1 MNPQALDHRQ
11 RRVLATV
18 EPRSADQ
25 LDGWLRTVLDLEV
38 PRRALIEGHASPFAY
53 LSHAFFQTESNPRD
67 VVVWA
72 ARGAGKTFYAAVA
85 TALDMIFRPGVE
97 IRLLGGS
104 LEQSRRMHE
113 HLAALFGRPELAWM
127 IAKPAARNLTVR
139 RVRLVNGSRAE
150 ILAQSHT
157 SVRGARPQILRCD
170 EVELFDPEVW
180 RAAQLMTRSKKCGS
194 VVVRGAVEALST
206 WHLPHGLM
214 ASLVGDVSD
223 DSPQDRTLFRWGI
236 VDVLERCHTSRP
248 CTGCDLLPECNGRAR
263 HGNGHVGVEDALA
276 LKRRSDRAT
285 WESEMLCLRP
295 KRSDAVFPEFD
306 RAVQVQEQ
314 RTPDGALTF
323 IAGMDFGFRA
333 PTVIIFATVDAQDV
347 VHVLDEH
354 VESGVVM
361 EKHIDAIRRSPFV
374 GADGMPEWIGV
385 DPAGHQRNEQT
396 GISTIAVLRKAGLTV
411 RTRPTA
417 LNAGLRIVRARLAPA
432 VPGTSAKLFVH
443 PRCIRL
449 IESLEAYH
457 YPVHRPEINVPVK
470 DGPDHAVDALR
481 YMLVN
486 LEARP
491 KVRMARYV

>member
-1 MNPQALDHRQ
+1 MRPTTPDLRQ
-11 RRVLATV
+11 RRALMRV

-25 LDGWLRTVLDLEV
+25 LDGWLRLALGLDV
-38 PRRALIEGHASPFAY
+38 PRHALVDGHAAPFAY
-53 LSHAFFQTESNPRD
+53 LHHAFFGATPRD
-67 VVVWA
+67 CVVWA

-85 TALDMIFRPGVE
+85 TLLDMLFRPGIEV
-97 IRLLGGS
+97 RLLGGS

-113 HLAALFGRPELAWM
+113 HLAMLFGRPELAWM
-127 IAKPAARNLTVR
+127 IARPAARNLTAR

-157 SVRGARPQILRCD
+157 SVRGARPQVLRCD

-180 RAAQLMTRSKKCGS
+180 RAAQFMTRSKRCGD
-194 VVVRGAVEALST
+194 VLVPGAVEALST

-214 ASLVGDVSD
+214 ASLVGDALAAA
-223 DSPQDRTLFRWGI
+223 PRDRTLFRWGI
-236 VDVLERCHTSRP
+236 VDVLQRCEIERSCS
-248 CTGCDLLPECNGRAR
+248 GCGIADDCKGRAR
-263 HGNGHVGVEDALA
+263 TARGHVHIDDALA
-276 LKRRSDRAT
+276 IKSRSDRAS
-285 WESEMLCLRP
+285 WEAEMMCLRP

-306 RAVQVQEQ
+306 RVRHVRDASVSEGAV
-314 RTPDGALTF
+314 TF

-333 PTVIIFATVDAQDV
+333 PTVIVFATVDARDV

-354 VESGVVM
+354 VASGIVI
-361 EKHIDAIRRSPFV
+361 EQHIEAIRRSTCV
-374 GADGMPEWIGV
+374 AADGLPEWIGV

-396 GISTIAVLRKAGLTV
+396 GVSTISVLRKAGIVV

-417 LNAGLRIVRARLAPA
+417 LDAGLRIVRARLAPA
-432 VPGTSAKLFVH
+432 ASDAPPRLFIH
-443 PRCIRL
+443 PRCTRL

-457 YPVHRPEINVPVK
+457 YPAHRPDVNVPVK

-486 LEARP
+486 IEARP
-491 KVRMARYV
+491 PVRMARYV